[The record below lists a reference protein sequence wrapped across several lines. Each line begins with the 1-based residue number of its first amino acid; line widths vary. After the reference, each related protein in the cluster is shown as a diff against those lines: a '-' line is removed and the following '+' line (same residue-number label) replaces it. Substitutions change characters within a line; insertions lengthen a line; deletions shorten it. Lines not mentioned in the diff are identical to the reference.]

1 MKNLS
6 YAHTIQWWIQT
17 FRWEGGG
24 GAVSKKKILGP
35 SDLSLVE
42 KLGGRVPCDPPLDPP
57 LLYRIAFHADTKS

>member
-1 MKNLS
+1 MLTLYS
-6 YAHTIQWWIQT
+6 GGS
-17 FRWEGGG
+17 RPSDREGGG
-24 GAVSKKKILGP
+24 LQKIKILGP

>member
-1 MKNLS
+1 MLTLYS
-6 YAHTIQWWIQT
+6 GGS
-17 FRWEGGG
+17 RPLDRRGGG
-24 GAVSKKKILGP
+24 GGGGGGPTKKKIWGP